1 MWYAIDFGTSNSLLS
16 FVEEGRK
23 PRLINLENN
32 SAILRS
38 LIFTP
43 EQNVFYFGQEAIDK
57 YQESAGD
64 GRFFRSLK
72 KFLPEPNF
80 KGTEV
85 FGRRYKIEDLIA
97 TILRAMKERADAD
110 VGHDVE
116 NVVLGRPALYSLD
129 KKNDALAQ
137 ERMRQAAV
145 LAGFKR
151 VEFCP
156 EPIAAGLDIEATDR
170 EELVLVCD
178 FGGGTSDFTLLKS
191 SNKSFSKDNV
201 LGLSGLFVAGDA
213 IDGRVML
220 DFISTEFGKNVTYKA
235 PMGNNVLRFPKQ
247 LLTKLCNPAHIT
259 FLKERDTWEFLKEI
273 EKWSVGADDEKF
285 IRQLFCLVEEQLG
298 YPIYSRIEKS
308 KIELG
313 HNNLS
318 IFHYQY
324 SDIDIEMQ
332 ITRSQFEQSVQ
343 TELDDMFASLAKV
356 FSQSGVSHED
366 IDQVRITGGTGQ
378 MPLIKQ
384 RLSQMFGEHKIAQAE
399 VFQSVVQGLGN
410 YAQVS
415 FMGGD

>member
-16 FVEEGRK
+16 FVEEGHK
-23 PRLINLENN
+23 PRLVNLENN
-32 SAILRS
+32 GAILRS

-43 EQNVFYFGQEAIDK
+43 EQNVFYFGQEAIDR

-80 KGTEV
+80 KGTEI

-97 TILRAMKERADAD
+97 TILRAMKERADKE
-110 VGHDVE
+110 VGHNVE

-129 KKNDALAQ
+129 PTCDALAQ
-137 ERMRQAAV
+137 ERMEKAAK

-156 EPIAAGLDIEATDR
+156 EPIAAGLDVESTEQEQLI
-170 EELVLVCD
+170 LVCD
-178 FGGGTSDFTLLKS
+178 FGGGTSDFTLIKS
-191 SNKSFSKDNV
+191 GRSGFSKDNV

-213 IDGRVML
+213 IDGRIML
-220 DFISTEFGKNVTYKA
+220 DFISSQFGKNVTYQA

-259 FLKERDTWEFLKEI
+259 FLKERDTWEFLKEL
-273 EKWSVGADDEKF
+273 EKWSVGNEDEKYLK
-285 IRQLFCLVEEQLG
+285 QLFCLVEEQLG
-298 YPIYSRIEKS
+298 YPVYSRIEKT

-313 HNNLS
+313 TREES
-318 IFHYQY
+318 KFQYSY
-324 SDIDIEMQ
+324 SDIDIDMSIARNEFD
-332 ITRSQFEQSVQ
+332 RSVQPELDDIFESLDKIFEQSKLTAQ
-343 TELDDMFASLAKV
+343 
-356 FSQSGVSHED
+356 D

-378 MPLIKQ
+378 MPLIQK
-384 RLSQMFGEHKIAQAE
+384 RLETMFGASKMNQAE
-399 VFQSVVQGLGN
+399 VFQSVVRGLGT
-410 YAQVS
+410 YAQS
-415 FMGGD
+415 LK